1 MRILIVNDDG
11 IKAPGIRKL
20 AELSMQ
26 LGEVGVVAA
35 KSQCSTMAQR
45 ITLLEDL
52 VVTPDC

>member
-26 LGEVGVVAA
+26 LGEVGCGTKEPV
-35 KSQCSTMAQR
+35 QR
-45 ITLLEDL
+45 D
-52 VVTPDC
+52 VTENYLI